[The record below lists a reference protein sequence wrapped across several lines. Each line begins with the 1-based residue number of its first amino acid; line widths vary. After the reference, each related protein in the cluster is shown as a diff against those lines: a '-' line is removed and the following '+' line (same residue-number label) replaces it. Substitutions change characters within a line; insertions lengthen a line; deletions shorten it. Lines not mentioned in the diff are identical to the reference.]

1 MEAPRISARNP
12 IKSMGL
18 LPTATETLDKPLFVV
33 GKGVVT

>member
-1 MEAPRISARNP
+1 MEAPRISAGNP

-18 LPTATETLDKPLFVV
+18 LPTAIVTLDKLLFAV